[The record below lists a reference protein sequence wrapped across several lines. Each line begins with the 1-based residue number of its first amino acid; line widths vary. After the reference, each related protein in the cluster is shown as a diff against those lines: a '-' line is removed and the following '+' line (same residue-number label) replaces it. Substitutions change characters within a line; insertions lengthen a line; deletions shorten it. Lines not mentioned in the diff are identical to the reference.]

1 MPTLNDII
9 NIGFNNHQDGK
20 LDDAEF
26 AYQEALKLDC
36 ENSDVC
42 NLMGVLKLQQND
54 VNSAIDWVE
63 KAINLKQNEYYYET
77 LFQAYIR
84 AGFYD
89 KIIECEKTITKNYQK
104 NFSLHFNIALA
115 YKNLGENLK
124 AIEYYDKALKINPS
138 SHQGWFNLGHLYNV
152 EGQYKMLY
160 QLLKFAQNYV
170 QKIEKLNIS

>member
-63 KAINLKQNEYYYET
+63 KAVNLSPCEYYYET
-77 LFQAYIR
+77 LFQAYL
-84 AGFYD
+84 F
-89 KIIECEKTITKNYQK
+89 
-104 NFSLHFNIALA
+104 AL
-115 YKNLGENLK
+115 YFE
-124 AIEYYDKALKINPS
+124 
-138 SHQGWFNLGHLYNV
+138 
-152 EGQYKMLY
+152 
-160 QLLKFAQNYV
+160 
-170 QKIEKLNIS
+170 